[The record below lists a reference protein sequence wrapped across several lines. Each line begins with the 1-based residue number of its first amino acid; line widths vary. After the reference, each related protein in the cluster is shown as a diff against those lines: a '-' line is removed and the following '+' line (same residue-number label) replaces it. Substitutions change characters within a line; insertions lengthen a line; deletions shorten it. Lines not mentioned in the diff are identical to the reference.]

1 MRNITIGDILKMTGA
16 EASFEIDENARV
28 CNISNDSRDIKED
41 TIYAAIV
48 GERLDGH
55 DFARAALENGAIA
68 AIVEKRVTEKDI
80 LVKDTRRALKDIAMG
95 YRSRFDIPFLAVTGS
110 SGKTTTKDMLY
121 FAVSESRKTLRN
133 LGNLNSEIGLPM
145 TVFNLD
151 ESHECAVLEM
161 GMYVQG
167 EIDYLAEIVK
177 PHFAI
182 ITNVGVAHIQSA
194 GSRENILKAKM
205 EIANYM
211 TQSDVLLINGDNDM
225 LQTVDTGAI
234 KPSVYKYGLEEH
246 NDIRLISY
254 ETTESGMKIRADI
267 LGKITEYEIPTLGI
281 HNIYN
286 SLSVMGLCSLMGL
299 DMKKSAEGLRKYQP
313 SKYRMEIKSV
323 SGKTLI
329 EDFYNANPDSLR
341 ASIETF
347 RQMQGERKVA
357 VLADMLELGEISEK
371 EHMNAGIQAS
381 EIFDVIIC
389 IGSDAKYIGKGA
401 IENGFDK
408 GRVYYFANNEEAVSE
423 INSILRPGDAVL
435 MKGSRGMK
443 LEEVAESIC

>member
-225 LQTVDTGAI
+225 LQTVDTGAL

-299 DMKKSAEGLRKYQP
+299 DMKKSSEGIRKYQP

-357 VLADMLELGEISEK
+357 VLADMLELGAISEK

>member
-16 EASFEIDENARV
+16 KAGFEIDENARV

-267 LGKITEYEIPTLGI
+267 LGKIIEYEIPTLGI

-299 DMKKSAEGLRKYQP
+299 DMKKSSEGIRKYQP

>member
-16 EASFEIDENARV
+16 KAGFEIDENARV
-28 CNISNDSRDIKED
+28 FNISNDSRDIKED

-299 DMKKSAEGLRKYQP
+299 DMKKSAEGIRKYQP

-329 EDFYNANPDSLR
+329 EDFYNANPDSMR

-408 GRVYYFANNEEAVSE
+408 GRVYFFANNEEAVSE

>member
-16 EASFEIDENARV
+16 KAGFEIDENARV

-225 LQTVDTGAI
+225 LQTVDTGAM

-299 DMKKSAEGLRKYQP
+299 DMKKSSEGIRKYQP

-357 VLADMLELGEISEK
+357 VLADMLELGAISEK

>member
-225 LQTVDTGAI
+225 LQTVDTRAI

-299 DMKKSAEGLRKYQP
+299 DMKKSAEGIRKYQP

-329 EDFYNANPDSLR
+329 EDFYNANPDSMR

>member
-16 EASFEIDENARV
+16 KAGFEIDENTRV

-68 AIVEKRVTEKDI
+68 AIVEKRVTEKDL
-80 LVKDTRRALKDIAMG
+80 LVEDTRRALKDIAMG

-121 FAVSESRKTLRN
+121 FAVSESMNTLRN

-161 GMYVQG
+161 GMYVRG
-167 EIDYLAEIVK
+167 DIDYLAEIAK

-194 GSRENILKAKM
+194 GSRENILKAKL

-211 TQSDVLLINGDNDM
+211 TKSDVLLINGDNDM
-225 LQTVDTGAI
+225 LQTVDTDAMS
-234 KPSVYKYGLEEH
+234 PSVYRFGLEEH

-254 ETTESGMKIRADI
+254 ETTGSGMEIRADI
-267 LGKITEYEIPTLGI
+267 LGEIIEYEIPTLGI

-299 DMKKSAEGLRKYQP
+299 DMKKSSEGIKKYQP
-313 SKYRMEIKSV
+313 SKYRMEIKNV
-323 SGKTLI
+323 SGKTLV

-371 EHMNAGIQAS
+371 EHMNAGVQAS

-389 IGSDAKYIGKGA
+389 IGNDAKYIGEGA
-401 IENGFDK
+401 IENGFDR
-408 GRVYYFANNEEAVSE
+408 GCVHFFADNEEAVSE
-423 INSILRPGDAVL
+423 INSILRPGDAIL

>member
-299 DMKKSAEGLRKYQP
+299 DMKKSAEGIRKYQP

>member
-299 DMKKSAEGLRKYQP
+299 DMKKSAEGIRKYQP

-329 EDFYNANPDSLR
+329 EDFYNANPDSMR

-408 GRVYYFANNEEAVSE
+408 GRVYFFANNEEAVSE

>member
-16 EASFEIDENARV
+16 KAGFEIDENARV

-95 YRSRFDIPFLAVTGS
+95 YRRRFDIPFLAVTGS

-299 DMKKSAEGLRKYQP
+299 DMKKSAEGIRKYQP
-313 SKYRMEIKSV
+313 SKYRMDIKSV

-347 RQMQGERKVA
+347 RQMLGERKVA

>member
-1 MRNITIGDILKMTGA
+1 MQNITIGDILKMTGA
-16 EASFEIDENARV
+16 KAGFEIDENARV
-28 CNISNDSRDIKED
+28 CNISNDSRNIKED

-55 DFARAALENGAIA
+55 DFAKAALENGAIA

-121 FAVSESRKTLRN
+121 FAVSESMKTLRN

-161 GMYVQG
+161 GMYVPG
-167 EIDYLAEIVK
+167 EIDYLAEIAK

-194 GSRENILKAKM
+194 GSRENILKAKL

-225 LQTVDTGAI
+225 LQTVDTAAMR
-234 KPSVYKYGLEEH
+234 PSVYRFGLEEH

-254 ETTESGMKIRADI
+254 ETMGSGMKIRADI
-267 LGKITEYEIPTLGI
+267 LGEITEYEIPTLGI

-299 DMKKSAEGLRKYQP
+299 DMKKSAEGIRKYQP

-323 SGKTLI
+323 SGKTLV

-389 IGSDAKYIGKGA
+389 IGSDAQYIGKGA

-408 GRVYYFANNEEAVSE
+408 NCVHFFSDNEKAVSE

>member
-16 EASFEIDENARV
+16 KAGFEIDENARV

-95 YRSRFDIPFLAVTGS
+95 YRRRFDIPFLAVTGS

-299 DMKKSAEGLRKYQP
+299 DMKKSAEGIRKYQP

-347 RQMQGERKVA
+347 RQMLGERKVA

>member
-225 LQTVDTGAI
+225 LQTVDTGAM

-299 DMKKSAEGLRKYQP
+299 DMKKSAEGIRKYQP

-357 VLADMLELGEISEK
+357 VLADMLELGAISEK

>member
-177 PHFAI
+177 PRFAI

-299 DMKKSAEGLRKYQP
+299 DMKKSAEGIRKYQP

-357 VLADMLELGEISEK
+357 VLADMLELGAISEK

>member
-80 LVKDTRRALKDIAMG
+80 LVKDTRRALKDIAME

-225 LQTVDTGAI
+225 LQTVDMGAM

-299 DMKKSAEGLRKYQP
+299 DMKKSAEGIRKYQP

-357 VLADMLELGEISEK
+357 VLADMLELGAISEN